1 MNAADKNAI
10 EAVSRLQ
17 AVEVCHLGQQSYAET
32 FENMRAFVQDR
43 EAGGVEA
50 IWLVQHSPV
59 YTQGT
64 ACEAVTLAPSSI
76 PVVKSDRGGQ
86 ITYHGPGQIV
96 MYAMLELKAYGL
108 GVKSFVELLEQT
120 SIDTLADLGINGQRR
135 AGAPGVYV
143 DEKKIS
149 ALGLRFKRGC
159 SYHGLSLNVNMDL
172 QPFSNIDPC
181 GYQGLEVTQIAD
193 LLADVSYQKVEQ
205 LLLKNFLRLL
215 ERHIVDSVAVASMT
229 RKTSV

>member
-1 MNAADKNAI
+1 MNAVDEKPI
-10 EAVSRLQ
+10 DVMQRLQ
-17 AVEVCHLGQQSYAET
+17 AIQVRQLGQQAYAET
-32 FENMRAFVQDR
+32 FDNMRAFVLDR
-43 EAGGVEA
+43 EAGGAEA

-59 YTQGT
+59 YTQGM
-64 ACEAVTLAPSSI
+64 ACKAVTLAPSSI

-86 ITYHGPGQIV
+86 ITYHGPGQLV

-108 GVKSFVELLEQT
+108 GVKSFVDLLEQT
-120 SIDTLADLGINGQRR
+120 SINTLAGLGINGQRR

-143 DEKKIS
+143 DEKKIA

-172 QPFSNIDPC
+172 RPFANIDPC

-193 LLADVSYQKVEQ
+193 LIADVQYQKVEQ
-205 LLLKNFLRLL
+205 LLLQNFLTLL
-215 ERHIVDSVAVASMT
+215 EQHVVNHVGVGR
-229 RKTSV
+229 